1 MQEARLKHLSLKY
14 SVVFD
19 IRNGNAS
26 VFLRFF
32 LHLHVPWLLCHWNN
46 DSYGRKIRGH
56 PEQGFY

>member
-32 LHLHVPWLLCHWNN
+32 
-46 DSYGRKIRGH
+46 
-56 PEQGFY
+56 FYICMCLGCSVTGTMTVMEGK

>member
-32 LHLHVPWLLCHWNN
+32 FTSACALVALSL
-46 DSYGRKIRGH
+46 
-56 PEQGFY
+56 EQ